1 MIVRGLVLLCSAH
14 RSCLESRTWLLLLHE
29 GDDVEEI
36 CLEESGNGEIS
47 DRFMM
52 WSLGRFLRLALCATP
67 LRPV

>member
-36 CLEESGNGEIS
+36 CLEESGNVA
-47 DRFMM
+47 
-52 WSLGRFLRLALCATP
+52 SLGRFLRLALCP
-67 LRPV
+67 SW